1 MNQWKVILA
10 ALVIFAAG
18 AGTGALTMKLNQ
30 PPITPTAS
38 NPIPHRNLEGTNSVN
53 NPPRPGPPGPPG
65 PERHAQFFVQRM
77 QEKLNLTPEQT
88 QRVLTIMTNSQE
100 RMKME
105 FASVQE
111 LINKELTPEQMEKFK
126 EAFSRDRRRGG
137 DGERGERGDRG
148 DRDGRDWDKD
158 KRSRDGEKPPGSN
171 DSHNEPKKD

>member
-18 AGTGALTMKLNQ
+18 AGTGALTMKLSQ
-30 PPITPTAS
+30 PASATKASITSPQRQ
-38 NPIPHRNLEGTNSVN
+38 PGGTNSVG
-53 NPPRPGPPGPPG
+53 NPQRPGPPGPPG

-100 RMKME
+100 RMRLE

-111 LINKELTPEQMEKFK
+111 QINKELTPEQIEKFK
-126 EAFSRDRRRGG
+126 EAFSRDRRRG
-137 DGERGERGDRG
+137 DGERGDRG
-148 DRDGRDWDKD
+148 ERDDRDWDKD
-158 KRSRDGEKPPGSN
+158 KRPRDGEKPPGSN
-171 DSHNEPKKD
+171 DTNSEPKRD